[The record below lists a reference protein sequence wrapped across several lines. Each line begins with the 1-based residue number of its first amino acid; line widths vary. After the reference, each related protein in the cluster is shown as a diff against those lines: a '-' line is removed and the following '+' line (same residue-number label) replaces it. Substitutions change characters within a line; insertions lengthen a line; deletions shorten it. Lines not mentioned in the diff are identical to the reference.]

1 MINSQYLYDKN
12 MVVEKP
18 KPQVA
23 FRRQEFGAGQKVVF
37 FYVGWRG
44 TLRHYRFPIQ
54 RLVAAGFRVLAY
66 EYDTEAMSPDIEL
79 TKAYVN
85 RICQDSLEQIAACQ
99 RRGLKPFATFG
110 TSYGTLIAPRVA
122 KDSPAIKKVILNTT
136 GTWLGDTVWTW
147 DHAVPGFKE
156 AIVAQG
162 ISQPE
167 LHDAWREISIMYEVE
182 KLRGK
187 EVLLFA
193 SQRDEL
199 IPYSQTLELAKIL
212 RAQGSLKTF
221 YSSTYLT
228 HAGVIIKNLLLW
240 RRYVRFLTAK

>member
-1 MINSQYLYDKN
+1 MIAEKSQ
-12 MVVEKP
+12 P
-18 KPQVA
+18 KASFQ
-23 FRRQEFGAGQKVVF
+23 RQEFGAGQKVVF
-37 FYVGWRG
+37 FYVGWKG

-54 RLVAAGFRVLAY
+54 RLVAAGFRVIAY
-66 EYDTEAMSPDIEL
+66 EYDAEAMSPNIEL
-79 TKAYVN
+79 TKAYVKQ
-85 RICQDSLEQIAACQ
+85 ICQDSLEQIADCR
-99 RRGLKPFATFG
+99 RRGLEPFATFG

-136 GTWLGDTVWTW
+136 GTWLGDTVWSW
-147 DHAVPGFKE
+147 DAVVPGFKS

-162 ISQPE
+162 ISQQE

-199 IPYSQTLELAKIL
+199 IPYSQTRELAEVL
-212 RAQGSLKTF
+212 TAQGSLKKF
-221 YSSTYLT
+221 YSSNYLT

-240 RRYVRFLTAK
+240 RRYVRFLMTD